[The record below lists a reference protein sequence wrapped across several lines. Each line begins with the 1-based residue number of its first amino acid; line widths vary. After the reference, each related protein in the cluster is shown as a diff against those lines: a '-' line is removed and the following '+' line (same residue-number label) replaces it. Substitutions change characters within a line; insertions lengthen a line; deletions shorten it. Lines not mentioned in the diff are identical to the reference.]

1 MELKELIR
9 SKLTSRKF
17 WVAVVGF
24 CAAIATALGCPE
36 LSAEQSGVI
45 AAGCAALAAYII
57 GEGIAD
63 GKRKE

>member
-17 WVAVVGF
+17 WVALVGF
-24 CAAIATALGCPE
+24 AAAIATALGCPE
-36 LSAEQSGVI
+36 MSAEQAGVI
-45 AAGCAALAAYII
+45 ASGFAALAAYVI

-63 GKRKE
+63 TKK